1 MTKKGTNELVHLLM
15 DIESMVDISLDEAT
29 HSNDTSRPK
38 IFKRKPTICADN
50 FFFDNAMCEWIG
62 KKGYGAIGTTA
73 RNVLPDGI
81 KKKYLHLEKH
91 APGCPC
97 SKVAR
102 FMNPIVT
109 VKNYDGYQRVHVSF
123 QSSSSTNLLN
133 QHYNCQLPQ
142 RMQAFC

>member
-1 MTKKGTNELVHLLM
+1 
-15 DIESMVDISLDEAT
+15 
-29 HSNDTSRPK
+29 
-38 IFKRKPTICADN
+38 
-50 FFFDNAMCEWIG
+50 MCEWVG
-62 KKGYGAIGTTA
+62 KKGYGAIDTTA
-73 RNVLPDGI
+73 RNVLADGI

-123 QSSSSTNLLN
+123 QSTSSTNITTVNCLN
-133 QHYNCQLPQ
+133 ECKLFVEI
-142 RMQAFC
+142 RERGKGG